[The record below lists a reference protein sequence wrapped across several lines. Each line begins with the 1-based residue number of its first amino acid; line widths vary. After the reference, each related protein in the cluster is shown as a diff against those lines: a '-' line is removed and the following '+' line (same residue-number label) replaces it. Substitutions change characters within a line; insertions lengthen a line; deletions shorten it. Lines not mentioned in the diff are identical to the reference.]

1 MKPHNTSEVAKKRIA
16 ELEAKTREENSKKLE
31 KNKQKETEVESRRAE
46 NLKNKG
52 LKAKTKSPTKKVS
65 DLNSDEPDDL
75 LSESTFSTQ
84 PETTQDFEKIFSQLS
99 DLTEELFPEK
109 TDITSL
115 YSARSN
121 SASLDSAVLDSINS
135 EQNQKKLIEDFGSSL
150 SDQPALTETLG
161 LDENQT
167 NSAEELNQALVTILS
182 EENKG
187 EDLANKLSEI
197 INNNPVLQSQFEEIK
212 KTLPQN
218 FNDSSQ
224 DFLVEETAI
233 ETSTPTETLINQNI
247 SQPSS
252 EAIAPDLYENNANPI
267 NLSDQKKPDNP
278 LNQTTNRNQVA
289 KNKDLKNAP
298 EEIENSVEDPLKK
311 NDQTILETAD
321 KQASNQEMQ
330 LKAEEEKKIKAKRL
344 ADEISPKDLMVS
356 TFALGAAITLIVMVP
371 GVGPLAALAV
381 LGAAGYVI
389 NSDKTKNSEIDSL
402 KTELETLK
410 ANAEFVEGGKEEMTY
425 SRSQLSKT
433 LANNTKTTG
442 KTNAL
447 SSNQTQSQTPAQT
460 SEVNPL
466 DSSKQSENQ
475 PKSFEENQPQ
485 PKILTEPTTEGVA
498 SSNPTSSETITDS
511 SSLPDEPLIIEIT
524 NPKEIEENRKLKEKL
539 SQPIELDDDEE
550 DIVIKPDGSVSYKND
565 EKNKQKTAAILI
577 HQENLADEL
586 TQQEDIENAREIAR
600 QAAINIA
607 SENSGKSQEV
617 RSTDPT
623 SLPDAERELQE
634 EKLK

>member
-1 MKPHNTSEVAKKRIA
+1 
-16 ELEAKTREENSKKLE
+16 
-31 KNKQKETEVESRRAE
+31 
-46 NLKNKG
+46 
-52 LKAKTKSPTKKVS
+52 
-65 DLNSDEPDDL
+65 
-75 LSESTFSTQ
+75 
-84 PETTQDFEKIFSQLS
+84 
-99 DLTEELFPEK
+99 
-109 TDITSL
+109 
-115 YSARSN
+115 
-121 SASLDSAVLDSINS
+121 
-135 EQNQKKLIEDFGSSL
+135 
-150 SDQPALTETLG
+150 
-161 LDENQT
+161 
-167 NSAEELNQALVTILS
+167 
-182 EENKG
+182 
-187 EDLANKLSEI
+187 
-197 INNNPVLQSQFEEIK
+197 
-212 KTLPQN
+212 
-218 FNDSSQ
+218 
-224 DFLVEETAI
+224 
-233 ETSTPTETLINQNI
+233 
-247 SQPSS
+247 
-252 EAIAPDLYENNANPI
+252 LYENNANPI